1 MATGLSDESEFMRT
15 LWFGA
20 EILSKVKV
28 QKSTVVSQFR
38 LCSRIDVITPNIDF
52 RAHQN
57 GANSVFALYI
67 RFILSFHVFSCQNMK
82 K

>member
-1 MATGLSDESEFMRT
+1 MATGLSDESEFMRR

-38 LCSRIDVITPNIDF
+38 LCSRIDVITPNIE
-52 RAHQN
+52 
-57 GANSVFALYI
+57 LI
-67 RFILSFHVFSCQNMK
+67 RMVLTLFLPHILDSF
-82 K
+82 